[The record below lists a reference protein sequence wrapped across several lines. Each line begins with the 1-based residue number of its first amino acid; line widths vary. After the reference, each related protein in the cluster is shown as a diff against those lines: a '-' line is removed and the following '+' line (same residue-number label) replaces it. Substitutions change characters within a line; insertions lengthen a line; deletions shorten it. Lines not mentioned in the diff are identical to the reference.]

1 MVLIEAWMS
10 QGELVTEPTA
20 ERIHLSAPS
29 EQPPVMSCR
38 YMKMPVHTLTTSTV
52 WKQPGADALQRTFL
66 PPFKGHVLAAIGH
79 LTYTCTPGRKVK
91 QNCHASRVHL
101 QLAFVLPE
109 KRLLSFAATCEV
121 GPLTCSL
128 TKSS

>member
-20 ERIHLSAPS
+20 ERNHLSAPS

-66 PPFKGHVLAAIGH
+66 PPFKGHVLAADRPFDLH
-79 LTYTCTPGRKVK
+79 MYTWQESKAK
-91 QNCHASRVHL
+91 
-101 QLAFVLPE
+101 LPC
-109 KRLLSFAATCEV
+109 K
-121 GPLTCSL
+121 
-128 TKSS
+128 